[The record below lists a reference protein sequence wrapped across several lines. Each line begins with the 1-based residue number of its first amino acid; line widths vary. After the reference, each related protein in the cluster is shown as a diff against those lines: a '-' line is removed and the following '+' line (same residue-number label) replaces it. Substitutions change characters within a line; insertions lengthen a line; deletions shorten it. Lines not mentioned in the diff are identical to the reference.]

1 MRLLQVRHG
10 QTPNNVKG
18 ALDTSIPGAALT
30 RLGQAQA
37 QAVPAALADEEIS
50 AVYATSIVRTQL
62 TAAPLAEA
70 RELALRVR
78 PGLEEVPAGDLEMRS
93 DSEAVHA
100 YAATLVAW
108 MHGDLSQPMPG
119 GLDGDAFLIR
129 YDAAIRAIA
138 DDHDRDDTVV
148 VFCHGAAMRIYTALR
163 AGLDAHTATEL
174 RIMNT
179 GIGVLHG
186 HPDSGW
192 SLAHWQSEPLGGVE
206 LADVRAHDVTGES
219 AEEAVTED
227 SSEH

>member
-10 QTPNNVKG
+10 QTANNVTG
-18 ALDTSIPGAALT
+18 ALDTAIPGADLT

-37 QAVPAALADEEIS
+37 QAVPAALADEVVS
-50 AVYATSIVRTQL
+50 AIYATSIVRTQL

-70 RELALRVR
+70 RALALRVR

-108 MHGDLSQPMPG
+108 VHGDLNRPMPG
-119 GLDGDAFLIR
+119 GPDGHSFLTR
-129 YDAAIRAIA
+129 YDAAMRAIA
-138 DDHDRDDTVV
+138 DEHEPDETVV
-148 VFCHGAAMRIYTALR
+148 VFSHGAAMRVYTALR

-179 GIGVLHG
+179 GLGVLNG

-192 SLAHWQSEPLGGVE
+192 NLARWQREPLGGIE

-227 SSEH
+227 ASPH